1 MYHEI
6 VDLSENLDKKVDE
19 KTIEYNELLN
29 RQKEFL
35 SIVSHEVK
43 APISN
48 AIFQADS
55 MIDDMEDGQFIRETA
70 ISEMNILNDQ
80 LIRMAELVSRLF
92 SMQYFETR
100 DVKLFREPIHMGE
113 FLKSEVSTYAR
124 ANEGIHFECE
134 ISESVGFVSVDKI
147 QFQQVVSNLL
157 QNAVKFSGAKTDA
170 RIVVSAAVSEQSLHI
185 SIEDEGV

>member
-55 MIDDMEDGQFIRETA
+55 MIDDMEDGQFTRETA

-100 DVKLFREPIHMGE
+100 DVNLFREPIYGRIP
-113 FLKSEVSTYAR
+113 EVR
-124 ANEGIHFECE
+124 GIHLYKGKRGNTF
-134 ISESVGFVSVDKI
+134 
-147 QFQQVVSNLL
+147 
-157 QNAVKFSGAKTDA
+157 
-170 RIVVSAAVSEQSLHI
+170 
-185 SIEDEGV
+185 